1 VAKKETTDVTVVENM
16 AVGMPVDY
24 LEQLAKE
31 AKAAAAVER
40 PKVTK
45 LSTSNGQLKYLGEPV
60 AGNNMDVIILFASYR
75 NVYYSGAYDRNNIKN
90 PDCFALSASGIDMR
104 PSDVPMDKQQNPTCE
119 GCWANQWKSDKGPGG
134 EVRKG
139 KACKESRRLIL
150 MPAGVAEDVSA
161 IKTAELAILDL
172 PVTSAANYGGF
183 VNAVAATVGVPPW
196 ACVANIKV
204 QPSKNQF
211 EVVLTPLRVLPSKDV
226 IEGIRARLDDA
237 ERLGLEPYDETSEG
251 NSAVIQAQKEAAQ
264 SASAKF

>member
-1 VAKKETTDVTVVENM
+1 ME
-16 AVGMPVDY
+16 VGLPVDY
-24 LEQLAKE
+24 MAKLAAE
-31 AKAAAAVER
+31 AKDAAAVER
-40 PKVTK
+40 PKISK
-45 LSTSNGQLKYLGEPV
+45 LSTSNGQLKYLGEVV
-60 AGNNMDVIILFASYR
+60 AGNNLDVIILFASYR

-90 PDCFALSASGIDMR
+90 PDCFALSATGEEMG
-104 PSDVPMDKQQNPTCE
+104 PYDVPEDKRQNPTCN

-150 MPAGVAEDVSA
+150 MPAAVVEDVSA

-211 EVVLTPLRVLPSKDV
+211 EVVLTPIRVLPSMEV
-226 IEGIRARLDDA
+226 IEAVRARLEDA
-237 ERLGLEPYDETSEG
+237 QRIGLEPYDETSES

-264 SASAKF
+264 AASANAKF

>member
-1 VAKKETTDVTVVENM
+1 ME
-16 AVGMPVDY
+16 VGMPVDY

-31 AKAAAAVER
+31 AKQAAAVER

-150 MPAGVAEDVSA
+150 MPAGVVEDVSA

-183 VNAVAATVGVPPW
+183 VNAVAATVAVPPW
-196 ACVANIKV
+196 ACIANIKV

-211 EVVLTPLRVLPSKDV
+211 EVVLTPIKVLPSKEL
-226 IEGIRARLDDA
+226 IEAIRARLDDA

-264 SASAKF
+264 AANSKF